1 MLETGRRH
9 NLNISTNNTPII
21 AIGRSSLMKKVMPM
35 LALLLIMAGCAEG
48 EVTKVDVEMFNDVG
62 DSLGN
67 INLEEQSAGVMLTVN
82 LKGLTPGVHGIH
94 IHEVGKCEA
103 PDFQSAGNHYNP
115 EEKEHGT
122 LHPKGAHAGDLPNI
136 IVEDDG
142 TVKAELL
149 APQVTLR
156 DGKTSL
162 FTPKGTSIVITDEA
176 DDGMTQP
183 AGNSGDRVYCGEIKR

>member
-1 MLETGRRH
+1 
-9 NLNISTNNTPII
+9 
-21 AIGRSSLMKKVMPM
+21 MKKIMPM
-35 LALLLIMAGCAEG
+35 LALLLLMAGCAEG
-48 EVTKVDVEMFNDVG
+48 EATKVDVEMFNDVG
-62 DSLGN
+62 DSLGS

-82 LKGLTPGVHGIH
+82 LKGLTPGVHGLH

-103 PDFQSAGNHYNP
+103 PTFQSAGNHFNP
-115 EEKEHGT
+115 EDKEHGL
-122 LHPKGAHAGDLPNI
+122 LHPKGAHAGDLPNL

-156 DGKTSL
+156 DGKNSL
-162 FTPKGTSIVITDEA
+162 FKPKGTSIVITDQA

-183 AGNSGDRVYCGEIKR
+183 AGNSGERVYCGEVKR